1 MGGIVEAAFW
11 GIAGRLV
18 ICFVLLPAGLI
29 LLGYLIFIFC
39 FYRQTVP
46 SIPHGDNGVLQIGAG
61 GAVYHGI

>member
-29 LLGYLIFIFC
+29 LLVICFVLLPAGPILLGYLIFIF
-39 FYRQTVP
+39 
-46 SIPHGDNGVLQIGAG
+46 GATL
-61 GAVYHGI
+61 YELWKQRRK